1 MDRHGRKGGLRQI
14 MKRAAE
20 DNDDDAASSFARRR
34 IAGASVTLIGLAFF
48 LIVQFAWGDM
58 SPQLVQKIASLAVD
72 DMGGASNCKLEE
84 LRFLAGMGTRGLYPN
99 NMHAELKRRY
109 GSLSKL
115 PSPFYA
121 DIKFKGMSY
130 LGNALESPVELTVYR
145 VSLGSCY

>member
-1 MDRHGRKGGLRQI
+1 MDRHGRKGGLRQR

-34 IAGASVTLIGLAFF
+34 TAGAPVTLIGLEFF

-58 SPQLVQKIASLAVD
+58 SPQLVQKTASIAVD
-72 DMGGASNCKLEE
+72 DMGGASKCKLEE
-84 LRFLAGMGTRGLYPN
+84 LKFLAGMGTRGLYPN

-109 GSLSKL
+109 GYWSKL
-115 PSPFYA
+115 PSPFYD

-130 LGNALESPVELTVYR
+130 LSYAL
-145 VSLGSCY
+145 